1 MFFKKN
7 ATRCTTWD
15 ATAARLFLLP
25 CRADTLLLCHPSCS
39 PREQA
44 LLFMTV
50 YFSLFIPTE
59 QIHFDTFGQT
69 VLRYDVT
76 LLPRLG
82 HCYFCVVTFSSLL
95 YFCSLNVEESCI
107 SHSSTFP
114 SPPANERLHARVHCL
129 LPSSSGLSGKYLP
142 LEGTRTRGIG

>member
-1 MFFKKN
+1 MHN
-7 ATRCTTWD
+7 LGCHRSQIVLIALPGGHLATV
-15 ATAARLFLLP
+15 
-25 CRADTLLLCHPSCS
+25 S
-39 PREQA
+39 PQLQPTGA
-44 LLFMTV
+44 GSAV
-50 YFSLFIPTE
+50 HDSVSLFIPTE